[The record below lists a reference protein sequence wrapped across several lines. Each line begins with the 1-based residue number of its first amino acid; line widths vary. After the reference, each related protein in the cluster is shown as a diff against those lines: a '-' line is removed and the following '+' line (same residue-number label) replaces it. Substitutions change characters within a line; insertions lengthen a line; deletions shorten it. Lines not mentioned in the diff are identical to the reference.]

1 MINQIKYSEFHT
13 QYLITYYSGTF
24 DVRSINITHPV
35 TRGQVCL
42 TVEYVEGHD
51 PNPSCFVMFRSIA
64 TGHDLSVAINGTS
77 MCVHLSPQV
86 YTIVA
91 TDTEDEINTTAPA
104 VIISNVTVPS
114 YPQMSS
120 SMLLQLLASTS
131 MVLPTGTYSETL
143 IAGTAD

>member
-1 MINQIKYSEFHT
+1 MIKLFLWYKFIITPWVPLYVIQDY
-13 QYLITYYSGTF
+13 YLFFPGTF
-24 DVRSINITHPV
+24 DVRSISIAHPV

-51 PNPSCFVMFRSIA
+51 PNPSCFLMFRSIA

-104 VIISNVTVPS
+104 VIIPNVTVPT

-120 SMLLQLLASTS
+120 GVLL
-131 MVLPTGTYSETL
+131 MVLPTG
-143 IAGTAD
+143 IH

>member
-1 MINQIKYSEFHT
+1 MRHDKTNQVFRNT
-13 QYLITYYSGTF
+13 ALPLITYYSGTF
-24 DVRSINITHPV
+24 DVRSISITHPV

-114 YPQMSS
+114 YPQTSS
-120 SMLLQLLASTS
+120 SMVLLASTS
-131 MVLPTGTYSETL
+131 MILPTG
-143 IAGTAD
+143 IH

>member
-1 MINQIKYSEFHT
+1 M
-13 QYLITYYSGTF
+13 
-24 DVRSINITHPV
+24 
-35 TRGQVCL
+35 CL

-51 PNPSCFVMFRSIA
+51 PNPSCFVMFQSIA
-64 TGHDLSVAINGTS
+64 IGHDLSVAINGTS

-114 YPQMSS
+114 YPKTSS
-120 SMLLQLLASTS
+120 SMVLLASTS
-131 MVLPTGTYSETL
+131 PTGQYCIYTVKCYSLTGL
-143 IAGTAD
+143 G

>member
-1 MINQIKYSEFHT
+1 M
-13 QYLITYYSGTF
+13 
-24 DVRSINITHPV
+24 
-35 TRGQVCL
+35 CL

-64 TGHDLSVAINGTS
+64 TGHDFSVAINGTS

-104 VIISNVTVPS
+104 VIISNVTIPS

-120 SMLLQLLASTS
+120 SILL
-131 MVLPTGTYSETL
+131 MVLPTGIQYNFYNSL
-143 IAGTAD
+143 IAYALALGHG

>member
-1 MINQIKYSEFHT
+1 M
-13 QYLITYYSGTF
+13 
-24 DVRSINITHPV
+24 
-35 TRGQVCL
+35 CL

-64 TGHDLSVAINGTS
+64 TGYELSVAINGTS

-104 VIISNVTVPS
+104 PADLHVSATCEKMIYSMRGELVDANHFYLYLVTQAGT
-114 YPQMSS
+114 YIKE
-120 SMLLQLLASTS
+120 LC
-131 MVLPTGTYSETL
+131 TGTLDVLYLTCVNCWHKMW
-143 IAGTAD
+143 IY

>member
-1 MINQIKYSEFHT
+1 M
-13 QYLITYYSGTF
+13 ITYYSGTF
-24 DVRSINITHPV
+24 DVRSISITHPV

-114 YPQMSS
+114 YPQTSS
-120 SMLLQLLASTS
+120 SMVLLASTS
-131 MVLPTGTYSETL
+131 MILPTG
-143 IAGTAD
+143 IH